1 MPSKQRVQDLVSL
14 VERGEFLQA
23 FEEFY
28 ADDVVMQENGN
39 PATVG
44 KAANREREHGF
55 VGSIEAIHENRA
67 QSVVV
72 DGDHVAIRWLAE
84 YTFRGGARMRFD
96 QVAYQEWRGDRIVRE
111 RFYYDPAS
119 LAA

>member
-1 MPSKQRVQDLVSL
+1 V
-14 VERGEFLQA
+14 GEFLQA

-28 ADDVVMQENGN
+28 DDQVVMRENAGA
-39 PATVG
+39 PTLG
-44 KAANREREHGF
+44 KDVNREREKAF
-55 VGSIEAIHENRA
+55 AGSIETIHENRA
-67 QSVVV
+67 GAVMV
-72 DGDHVAIRWLAE
+72 DGDRVAIRWLAE

-96 QVAYQEWRGDRIVRE
+96 QVAYQEWQGDRIVSE

>member
-28 ADDVVMQENGN
+28 DDDVVMQENAQ
-39 PATVG
+39 PATAG
-44 KAANREREHGF
+44 KAANREREKAF
-55 VGSIEAIHENRA
+55 VGSIETIHENRA
-67 QSVVV
+67 GAVMV
-72 DGDHVAIRWLAE
+72 DGDRVAIRWQAE

-96 QVAYQEWRGDRIVRE
+96 QVAYQEWRGDRIVSE